1 MRHRRVNGKEQVFE
15 ACSKYIIQ
23 GDPRDNKG
31 MWKKSIFENDN
42 PIWLEI
48 GSGKGQFLSSQAK
61 LHPEVNFLA
70 CEGLPDVYV
79 RICEK
84 ILDMGLT
91 NLRVI
96 PCFMDDATE
105 FFEEKELDRIFIN
118 FCDPWPKKKHIK
130 RRLTNREKL
139 SAYFNVLGPGKLYQL
154 KTDNGPL
161 FEFSVAEADA
171 VGFETLEIS
180 RDLHSS
186 PYSEKNI
193 PTEYEDKF
201 ANNGITI
208 NYLLCKTPEKLKTF
222 TPLKELE

>member
-1 MRHRRVNGKEQVFE
+1 MRHRRVNNKEAVFE
-15 ACSKYIIQ
+15 AAHDYIIQ

-31 MWKKSIFENDN
+31 RWRDVFGNDR
-42 PIWLEI
+42 PIRLEI
-48 GSGKGQFLSSQAK
+48 GSGKGQFMTGQAR

-84 ILDMGLT
+84 ITELGLT

-96 PCFMDDATE
+96 PTWMDHASE
-105 FFEEKELDRIFIN
+105 FFAPAELDEVFIN
-118 FCDPWPKKKHIK
+118 FCDPWPKKRHIK

-139 SAYFNVLGPGKLYQL
+139 AEYKEILGPDKLIQI
-154 KTDNGPL
+154 KTDNDPL
-161 FEFSVAEADA
+161 FEFTLEEAEAA
-171 VGFETLEIS
+171 GLITLEMS

-186 PYSEKNI
+186 PYNANNI

-201 ANNGITI
+201 AGNGKSI
-208 NYLLCKTPEKLKTF
+208 NYLLAKTPKL
-222 TPLKELE
+222 